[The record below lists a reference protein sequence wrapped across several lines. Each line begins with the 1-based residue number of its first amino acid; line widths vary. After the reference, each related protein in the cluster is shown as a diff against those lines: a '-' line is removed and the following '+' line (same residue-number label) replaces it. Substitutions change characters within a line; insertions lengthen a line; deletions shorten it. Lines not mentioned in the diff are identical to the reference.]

1 MFAVVFVR
9 FRLCCRQTCKIVTDL
24 RSFFL
29 RKMSFPD
36 PREEA
41 RTYLQSKGVLDLFQ
55 ELGTLLMYHKP
66 SDPRSFLIEQLQLL
80 QEKQKAEILGSGI
93 FTQDD
98 VKTLFGMFDP
108 TGKGSISAAQC
119 KQGKKRTTVHC
130 GNMVWDSEHNCDGR
144 DATRVRWKCRVFRP
158 LACFVVDLQFF
169 FSFFLCFFCNV
180 QH

>member
-1 MFAVVFVR
+1 
-9 FRLCCRQTCKIVTDL
+9 
-24 RSFFL
+24 
-29 RKMSFPD
+29 MSFPD

-130 GNMVWDSEHNCDGR
+130 GTWCGIWNTIVTEGMPHGSVGNVG
-144 DATRVRWKCRVFRP
+144 
-158 LACFVVDLQFF
+158 CFGLLLVL
-169 FSFFLCFFCNV
+169 
-180 QH
+180 